1 MNSKNWLEIMTPS
14 LNTFIARSKESFDDF
29 VESIFAQQPCSIHCQ
44 FPRAWLSDVD
54 IHRLERT
61 NVKVLSFTREGYMVK
76 HDKLWQPIDPK
87 LGASAQ
93 VMLTH

>member
-1 MNSKNWLEIMTPS
+1 MLAKKMTPS

-44 FPRAWLSDVD
+44 FPRALLSDVD

-61 NVKVLSFTREGYMVK
+61 NVKVLSFTREGYLVK
-76 HDKLWQPIDPK
+76 HNELWQQVEPK
-87 LGASAQ
+87 YSVVSQ